1 MKLQLDD
8 VALWFDTVGSAIQIE
23 GGRVDERPTIVA
35 LHGGPGI
42 DHSSLRPSVAPL
54 ADCAQVVILDQ
65 RGHGRSDRSTPDTWN
80 TTSWADDI
88 ARFCDAL
95 SIEAP
100 IMFGTSFG
108 GEIALNV
115 AARYPDL
122 ASGLILASSAGGLR
136 DHAASIEAF
145 RRLGGDAVAEVARRD
160 IEDPSP
166 EAFAEWLE
174 ACLPFYSRR
183 PGAKEFSEEFR
194 ARAIHSEEV
203 TLHVMKNGSGQ
214 PDPVSLAAEVRCP
227 TLVVCGALD
236 VVVPTALV
244 DRLVEGFDPSIARR
258 ELIPDASHW
267 IFRDN
272 PTHAYEAIRS
282 FVAEIVGG
290 RHSHP

>member
-1 MKLQLDD
+1 MRLQLDD
-8 VALWFDTVGSAIQIE
+8 VSLWFDTIGSALHIE
-23 GGRVDERPTIVA
+23 NDRVVEQPTIVA

-42 DHSSLRPSVAPL
+42 DHTSVRPSVTPL
-54 ADCAQVVILDQ
+54 SGYAQVVILDQ

-88 ARFCDAL
+88 ARFCEAL

-100 IMFGTSFG
+100 ILFGTSFG
-108 GEIALNV
+108 GEVALNV

-136 DHAASIEAF
+136 DDAASIEAL

-160 IEDPSP
+160 VEEPSP

-174 ACLPFYSRR
+174 VCLPFYSRR
-183 PGAKEFSEEFR
+183 PGAKEFSDEFR

-214 PDPVSLAAEVRCP
+214 PDPTSLAAEVRCP

-236 VVVPTALV
+236 VVVPTELINRLV
-244 DRLVEGFDPSIARR
+244 DGFDSSLATL
-258 ELIPDASHW
+258 ELVPNASHW

-272 PTHAYEAIRS
+272 PTHAYEAIQS
-282 FVAEIVGG
+282 FVTEIVS
-290 RHSHP
+290 RQSNE